1 MTCFYYNNC
10 NHKDCEQDFCQKKF
24 KLDFLYE
31 KSLLSDHQRKRIEL
45 KLDSDKSDL
54 EVFQFLSHIEQ
65 NIERFV
71 NEGRNLFIHSP
82 NCGNGKTSWS
92 VRLMQAYFNQI
103 WHKTPMQCRALFI
116 SVPRFLLAIK
126 ENITNKSEYLE
137 KVIQSVRVA
146 DLVIWDDIAAKT
158 GTEYEINN
166 LLSLIDSRL
175 SLGKSNI
182 FTSNLNGAEISRALG
197 DRLAS
202 RICNMSV
209 DVPFVGA
216 DKRVFADFSS
226 NQ

>member
-1 MTCFYYNNC
+1 
-10 NHKDCEQDFCQKKF
+10 
-24 KLDFLYE
+24 
-31 KSLLSDHQRKRIEL
+31 
-45 KLDSDKSDL
+45 
-54 EVFQFLSHIEQ
+54 
-65 NIERFV
+65 
-71 NEGRNLFIHSP
+71 
-82 NCGNGKTSWS
+82 
-92 VRLMQAYFNQI
+92 MQAYFNQI

-182 FTSNLNGAEISRALG
+182 FTSNILIFFSIIFLKKSYILRFYVIVWKIKLPNKIIIHYYIY
-197 DRLAS
+197 
-202 RICNMSV
+202 RINL
-209 DVPFVGA
+209 
-216 DKRVFADFSS
+216 KK
-226 NQ
+226 NKT